1 MDPIL
6 AIQNLKKDYEGVDV
20 LHGIDLT
27 VQAGEFLCIMGQSGS
42 GKSTLLHCASG
53 MDRPSE
59 GSVRLC
65 GEEIATLRDDAMA
78 DIRLRRMGFI
88 FQHAHLLKNLT
99 ILDNIVLPGYR
110 HGAKPREAVTRKA
123 TALLDRTGIA
133 PIAHHDIRK
142 VSGGQL
148 QRAAICR
155 ALINDPEIVFG
166 DEPTGALN
174 SRATEEVMD
183 ILNGVNRDGTAIV
196 LVTHSARVAARADR
210 VVFLKDGR
218 VQSELRLGK
227 QPVTQPMADERERTL
242 SGWLEAQGF

>member
-6 AIQNLKKDYEGVDV
+6 RIHNLKKDFEGHAV

-53 MDRPSE
+53 MDRPTE

-65 GEEIATLRDDAMA
+65 GGEIAALRDEALA

-99 ILDNIVLPGYR
+99 ILDNIVLPGIR
-110 HGAKPREAVTRKA
+110 HGAHPRDTVTRKA
-123 TALLDRTGIA
+123 KELLGRTGIA
-133 PIAHHDIRK
+133 AIAHHDIRN

-174 SRATEEVMD
+174 SGATEEVMN
-183 ILNGVNRDGTAIV
+183 ILNEINQDGTAIV

-218 VQSELRLGK
+218 IQSQLQLGK
-227 QPVTQPMADERERTL
+227 APVGQTPAYDRERTL
-242 SGWLEAQGF
+242 SSWLEAQGF